1 MRVLIIEDEIDL
13 ANAIAAGL
21 RKQGYA
27 VDVVFDGNVGDEYA
41 TVNDYDLLILDL
53 NLPGMDG
60 LEICRR
66 LRSSRPNLLILMVT
80 ARSHHSDRVA
90 GLDLGADDYLV
101 KPFDF
106 GELLARVR
114 ALLRRD
120 LRGRDT
126 IVQWGKLKLDPLS
139 RTVWHDKSRI
149 ELTRKEFSILE
160 YLMRHQGDII
170 SQEEL
175 LEHVWDAESNPF
187 SGSIRVHI
195 HSLRRKLSGNGILSE
210 CIETIVGQGYRLAPI
225 TSSAGAS

>member
-13 ANAIAAGL
+13 ANTIANGL

-27 VDVVFDGNVGDEYA
+27 VDAVFDGNIGEEYA
-41 TVNDYDLLILDL
+41 IVNDYDLLVLDL

-66 LRSSRPNLLILMVT
+66 LRSRRPDILILMVT
-80 ARSHHSDRVA
+80 ARSHPRDRIV

-120 LRGRDT
+120 LKGRDT
-126 IVQWGKLKLDPLS
+126 VIQWGKLKLDPLTK
-139 RTVWHDKSRI
+139 TVWHDKCRI
-149 ELTRKEFSILE
+149 ELTRKEFGVME
-160 YLMRHQGDII
+160 YLMRHPGEIV

-195 HSLRRKLSGNGILSE
+195 HSLRRKLNSNGTLSE
-210 CIETIVGQGYRLAPI
+210 SIETIMGRGYRLAS
-225 TSSAGAS
+225 TSSSEGEL

>member
-1 MRVLIIEDEIDL
+1 MRILIIEDEVDL
-13 ANAIAAGL
+13 ANAIANGL

-27 VDVVFDGNVGDEYA
+27 VDAVYYGNVGEEYA

-66 LRSSRPNLLILMVT
+66 LRSTKAALLILMVT
-80 ARSHHSDRVA
+80 ARSHPSDRIV

-106 GELLARVR
+106 GELVARVR

-120 LRGRDT
+120 SRGKGN
-126 IVQWGKLKLDPLS
+126 IISCGKIKLDPLT
-139 RTVWHDKSRI
+139 RTVWNSKRRVD
-149 ELTRKEFSILE
+149 LTRKEFAVLE
-160 YLMRHQGDII
+160 YLMRHPGEIV

-175 LEHVWDAESNPF
+175 LEHVWDVDVNPF
-187 SGSIRVHI
+187 SGAARVHI
-195 HSLRRKLSGNGILSE
+195 YSLRQKLSGYGTSSE
-210 CIETIVGQGYRLAPI
+210 CIETIVGQGYRLTY
-225 TSSAGAS
+225 TSSAEGEL

>member
-1 MRVLIIEDEIDL
+1 VRVLIIEDEIDL
-13 ANAIAAGL
+13 ANTIADGL

-60 LEICRR
+60 LETCRR
-66 LRSSRPNLLILMVT
+66 LRFRRPDLLILMVT
-80 ARSHHSDRVA
+80 ARSHPNDRVV

-120 LRGRDT
+120 LSGRNT
-126 IVQWGKLKLDPLS
+126 IIQWGKLKLDPLS
-139 RTVWHDKSRI
+139 RTVWHDKCRV
-149 ELTRKEFSILE
+149 ELTRKEFGILE
-160 YLMRHQGDII
+160 YLMRHPGEII
-170 SQEEL
+170 SQEKL
-175 LEHVWDAESNPF
+175 LEHVWDAEANPF
-187 SGSIRVHI
+187 SGSVRVHI
-195 HSLRRKLSGNGILSE
+195 HSLRRKLGVDGTLAE
-210 CIETIVGQGYRLAPI
+210 CIETLVGQGYRLVL
-225 TSSAGAS
+225 TSSAEGAL